1 MTERSWAPEQVGKG
15 AVGRYP
21 SVREQIPII
30 AIVVIL
36 FAAILMFGADRN
48 DIALSFSGLFALLL
62 LLILASEEWARNAL
76 VKRGSQL
83 LVPAILFAV
92 TLVCIAWGMTPFG
105 PNGPHPVWNYVTTW
119 PAIAIDRSAV
129 FSSVIKLVGLASTF
143 LLGWVVSSSDS
154 RARYLL
160 TAVVVATCT
169 YGLWALLQNVSPAL
183 QIGVFNSFQNHRL
196 SASFQ
201 SANTAG
207 TLFGAVLLLAICL
220 IFEESRHAGTER
232 GAVIARIT
240 LPLAATALLGTCL
253 VLTVSRGAS
262 TATLCGCAIFL
273 IWEMFA
279 RDWRAI
285 ERRNLV
291 YGVAI
296 AGVILVLAWSGDLLL
311 GRYADSVK
319 DWVDQRQLI
328 YAVHWDAFVASP
340 WFGYGLGTF
349 DEVNKLLE
357 TSSNYF
363 VLWNVRAAHNAY
375 LQWLEEAG
383 IFGSIPMF
391 GSLAWII
398 ARTALGSR
406 NRRRMTTW
414 LRACV
419 AASIVILIHSWSDFS
434 LEIPALAMLWSVLLG
449 SGYALAFSRRH
460 KESPSFESSQQPAQG
475 SNFNAAPVLVATAL
489 GIVVFLS
496 SALAWWE
503 IEAPFGIELLFLP
516 LSPVYA
522 YRAQSILA
530 SAQDKQDVL
539 TAEDLT
545 DRELALSPARADG
558 WLRLAMI
565 GWIKGQSGPQVSA
578 YLDRS
583 YLVGPLDPQIFSSRT
598 RFVFEHWNFITQS
611 VREDALAEVRVGWQ
625 NWIENATIRKLASQT
640 RNPAGRLA
648 IRLQI
653 AGLTSG
659 SGLAGKMN

>member
-1 MTERSWAPEQVGKG
+1 MTDRSWAPEQAGKG
-15 AVGRYP
+15 AVGLYP

-30 AIVVIL
+30 AIVVSL
-36 FAAILMFGADRN
+36 FAAIFMFGADRN
-48 DIALSFSGLFALLL
+48 DLALFFSGLFALLL
-62 LLILASEEWARNAL
+62 LLLIANEEWARNAL

-83 LVPAILFAV
+83 LVPAILFTVA
-92 TLVCIAWGMTPFG
+92 LVFIAWGMTPFG
-105 PNGPHPVWNYVTTW
+105 PSGPHPVWNYVTVW

-129 FSSVIKLVGLASTF
+129 FSSLIKLVGLSSTF
-143 LLGWVVSSSDS
+143 LLGWIVSSSDL

-160 TAVVVATCT
+160 TAVVVATCA
-169 YGLWALLQNVSPAL
+169 YGLWALVQNVSPELRIDA
-183 QIGVFNSFQNHRL
+183 FNSFQNHRL
-196 SASFQ
+196 SGSFQ

-207 TLFGAVLLLAICL
+207 SLFGAVLLLAICL
-220 IFEESRHAGTER
+220 IFEGSRHAGSER
-232 GAVIARIT
+232 GEVIARIT
-240 LPLAATALLGTCL
+240 LPIAAAALLGTCL

-279 RDWRAI
+279 RDWRGI
-285 ERRNLV
+285 ERRNVL

-319 DWVDQRQLI
+319 DWVDQRQVI
-328 YAVHWDAFVASP
+328 YSVHWEAFLASP

-391 GSLAWII
+391 GCLAWII

-419 AASIVILIHSWSDFS
+419 AASILILIHSWSDFT

-460 KESPSFESSQQPAQG
+460 KESPAIESSQQPPQG
-475 SNFNAAPVLVATAL
+475 SISRAAPVWVAAAL
-489 GIVVFLS
+489 GTVVFLS

-503 IEAPFGIELLFLP
+503 IEEPFGIELLFLP

-522 YRAQSILA
+522 YRAQSMLA
-530 SAQDKQDVL
+530 SARDKQDVL

-545 DRELALSPARADG
+545 DQELNLSPARADG

-578 YLDRS
+578 NLDRS
-583 YLVGPLDPQIFSSRT
+583 YLVGPLDPQIFASRT
-598 RFVFEHWNFITQS
+598 RFVFDHWNFITQS
-611 VREDALAEVRVGWQ
+611 VREEALAEVRVGWL
-625 NWIENATIRKLASQT
+625 NWIENATIRRLAAQT

-653 AGLTSG
+653 SGLSAG
-659 SGLAGKMN
+659 SGPAGKAN